1 VVQFEVRV
9 QRDLKIITGQEEGL
23 VPSDPTFKFKDS
35 GDKSLFLT
43 CDSSLVSGSST
54 VVSKGRRAGTSP
66 SS

>member
-1 VVQFEVRV
+1 VVQLEFRV

-23 VPSDPTFKFKDS
+23 VPAYPTFKFRDS

-54 VVSKGRRAGTSP
+54 VVSKKEKSG
-66 SS
+66 